1 MKKHQILHIASWF
14 PSEEN
19 PKSGS
24 FVLDH
29 VKGLQ
34 DHCENTV
41 LHIQFS
47 EHKKSTKTEFY
58 DGIKVIRISLK
69 PFLNRWR
76 IKEFLAKK
84 AIGQFLRKNVGQFEA
99 INFYGAYPNGIGI
112 GKFKQTYPQISF
124 SITEVWSAYHYNFNL
139 PENSKGKQRIASI
152 FSHEIPLFVVSS
164 ALGQDLRNFTKQ
176 PNLSYTIIP
185 NSIDAD
191 HFNFSI
197 PEKKS
202 GITFASINHWSK
214 VKNPEVLIEAFADL
228 LIEFPD
234 SKLILGGSGELIP
247 TMKNLVNQLNLTEA
261 VQFLG
266 NLTRQEVARTLAQAN
281 VYCQSSHYETFSIIC
296 VEALAVGRPVI
307 ATKIGGMVDF
317 IHETNGILVPEP
329 TKEAWLNA
337 MKKMIHTY
345 DQFNLEKISTEICN
359 RYNSKTISTLYFNE
373 LVH

>member
-1 MKKHQILHIASWF
+1 MKKHQVLHIVSWF

-19 PKSGS
+19 PNSGS

-34 DHCENTV
+34 NHCENTV

-47 EHKKSTKTEFY
+47 APKKSTKTEIY
-58 DGIKVIRISLK
+58 EEIKVIRISLK

-76 IKEFLAKK
+76 IKEFLAQK
-84 AIGQFLRKNVGQFEA
+84 AVGQFLKKNAAQFEA

-112 GKFKQTYPQISF
+112 GKFKKKYPRISF

-139 PENSKGKQRIASI
+139 PENSKGKRRIASI
-152 FSHEIPLFVVSS
+152 FSNKIPLFVVSS
-164 ALGQDLRNFTKQ
+164 ALGQDLRKFTNQ
-176 PNLSYTIIP
+176 PNLQYNILP
-185 NSIDAD
+185 NSLDSSL
-191 HFNFSI
+191 FNFTI

-202 GITFASINHWSK
+202 GMTFASINHWSR

-247 TMKNLVNQLNLTEA
+247 TIKNLVNQLNLTEA

-266 NLTRQEVARTLAQAN
+266 NLTRQEVVTTLAQAS

-296 VEALAVGRPVI
+296 VEALAIGRPVI
-307 ATKIGGMVDF
+307 ATSIGGMVDF
-317 IHETNGILVPEP
+317 IQETNGILVPEP

-337 MKKMIHTY
+337 LKKMILDY
-345 DQFNLEKISTEICN
+345 DQFDLQKISTEICD

>member
-1 MKKHQILHIASWF
+1 MKKHQVLHIVSWF

-41 LHIQFS
+41 LHIQFN
-47 EHKKSTKTEFY
+47 ENKKSTKTEIY
-58 DGIKVIRISLK
+58 EGIKVIRISLK

-76 IKEFLAKK
+76 IKEILAKK
-84 AIGQFLRKNVGQFEA
+84 AIGQFLKKNAVQFEA

-112 GKFKQTYPQISF
+112 GKFKQKYPRISF

-139 PENSKGKQRIASI
+139 PENSKGKLRIASI
-152 FSHEIPLFVVSS
+152 FSHEIPLFLVSS

-185 NSIDAD
+185 NSINSEL
-191 HFNFSI
+191 FNFI
-197 PEKKS
+197 LPEKKS
-202 GITFASINHWSK
+202 GITFASINHWSR
-214 VKNPEVLIEAFADL
+214 VKNPEVLIQAFADL
-228 LIEFPD
+228 LIDFPD

-247 TMKNLVNQLNLTEA
+247 TMNNLVNQLNLTEA

-266 NLTRQEVARTLAQAN
+266 NLTRQEVATTLAQVS

-317 IHETNGILVPEP
+317 IHETNGILVLEP

-337 MKKMIHTY
+337 LKKMIQTY
-345 DQFNLEKISTEICN
+345 DQFDLEKISTEICDS
-359 RYNSKTISTLYFNE
+359 YNSKTISTLYFNE